1 VRLTGFPST
10 GAPNSYHGA
19 GPTSNIDYTSHQ
31 DLSLA
36 FIQSAVVQ
44 NMQIQQQ
51 LMTQNMQIQQ
61 QLMTQNQAL
70 QQLLNTVH
78 QCCKFWFVLQI
89 CLFVFY
95 IFMVLT
101 VV

>member
-1 VRLTGFPST
+1 MTGFPST
-10 GAPNSYHGA
+10 GAPNSYNSA
-19 GPTSNIDYTSHQ
+19 GPTSNIDYASHQ

-51 LMTQNMQIQQ
+51 LMAQNMQIQQ

-70 QQLLNTVH
+70 QQLLNTVL
-78 QCCKFWFVLQI
+78 KFFEFLFVLSI
-89 CLFVFY
+89 CSFVFH
-95 IFMVLT
+95 IFMMRT